1 MKPRYFVGRFDPSNL
16 KAWILGETLF
26 CFFYQCA
33 LFHTE
38 DVMFIPVTTI
48 FCFFV
53 VQTRPST
60 LPNSVDHQ
68 GNQTHSS
75 KIRFSLRQTISVI
88 LFSICDF
95 IQFKSFWLTMTR
107 I

>member
-1 MKPRYFVGRFDPSNL
+1 
-16 KAWILGETLF
+16 
-26 CFFYQCA
+26 
-33 LFHTE
+33 
-38 DVMFIPVTTI
+38 MFIPVTTI

-53 VQTRPST
+53 VQTKPST

-75 KIRFSLRQTISVI
+75 KKGFSIRLTISVI